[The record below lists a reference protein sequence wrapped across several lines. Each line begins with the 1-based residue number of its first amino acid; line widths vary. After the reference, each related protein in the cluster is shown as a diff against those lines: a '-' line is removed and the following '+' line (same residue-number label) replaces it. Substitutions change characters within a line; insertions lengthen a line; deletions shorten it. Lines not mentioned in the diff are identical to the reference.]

1 MKGLDLE
8 TLESLADPNFIQF
21 YSEYVSLSMVKISNL
36 AWFLIKVNHRLV
48 GL

>member
-1 MKGLDLE
+1 MKALDLE
-8 TLESLADPNFIQF
+8 TLEWLSDPNFIQF
-21 YSEYVSLSMVKISNL
+21 YSEYVSLSIDKLSNL